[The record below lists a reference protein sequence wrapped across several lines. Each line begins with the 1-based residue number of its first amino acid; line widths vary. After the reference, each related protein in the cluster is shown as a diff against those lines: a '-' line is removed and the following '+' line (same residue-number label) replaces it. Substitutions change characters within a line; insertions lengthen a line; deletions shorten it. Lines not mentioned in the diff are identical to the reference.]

1 MDADIAIRWMSEVR
15 GGRLSRLRKD
25 IRWFAEDESTQGRK
39 AVDRWI
45 QNLVTMG
52 FVDVDWGRDEWVIA
66 DPSLTTIPGGYGYA
80 LLVGARHQRLTSEL
94 ARARDLDDPVLV
106 EVPGT
111 GSEKDLP
118 SPSSIF
124 VAYRTF
130 RELSSASDRLG
141 VRLASGVYRQL
152 AQQLVRVS
160 PGEETVPPSRSGGLI
175 ERWKPGDGKFCS
187 YPDNDPWIAGLYKQ
201 EVNKFPRYM
210 IFRNDQ
216 WFRTERSAGIYLV
229 TAPAYQLIRWVPE
242 LSLPSGQMGSL
253 LVDKA
258 VDLPDAQRRV
268 AGLCS
273 GLPPYVSRIRGGS
286 IRYHNIPLEI
296 AQTIASS
303 LGHCQKDTVMQ
314 SEIGVV
320 N

>member
-1 MDADIAIRWMSEVR
+1 MDADVAVRWMSEIH

-25 IRWFAEDESTQGRK
+25 IRWFAEDESAQGRK

-45 QNLVTMG
+45 RNLVTLG
-52 FVDVDWGRDEWVIA
+52 FVDVDWERDEWVMA

-80 LLVGARHQRLTSEL
+80 LLVGARDQRLASEV

-111 GSEKDLP
+111 GSGKGLP

-124 VAYRTF
+124 VTYRTSS
-130 RELSSASDRLG
+130 ELSSAADRLG
-141 VRLASGVYRQL
+141 VHLVSSVYRQL

-160 PGEETVPPSRSGGLI
+160 PGEETVPPSRNGGLI

-201 EVNKFPRYM
+201 EVNRVPRFM

-216 WFRTERSAGIYLV
+216 WFHTERSAGIYLV

-242 LSLPSGQMGSL
+242 PSIPSGQIGNL

-258 VDLPDAQRRV
+258 ADLPDAQRRV

-273 GLPPYVSRIRGGS
+273 GLPPYVSKICGGS
-286 IRYHNIPLEI
+286 IRYHNVPLQI
-296 AQTIASS
+296 ARVLMSS
-303 LGHCQKDTVMQ
+303 LGHSLEQ
-314 SEIGVV
+314 SC
-320 N
+320 